1 MSTGHADTVD
11 EGAGA
16 LPPSGVFEALGLQD
30 ATEVELPAF
39 DTAVPE
45 AAFGTT
51 GPAARRPRLLERVHT
66 LDAMRHPN
74 FRRLWVANVS
84 LSGAAWLQDL
94 VLGWLTFHQTGS
106 PFLTALAVGLVTLPY
121 LFAAPLGGLI
131 ADLWDRKK
139 MIAAAGFC
147 QAITAS
153 VLAALLI
160 FDALQTWMIFAYIL
174 TVGAFWAIS
183 EPARAAV
190 IPDVVPKRGLMNA
203 FALNALA
210 FNSTRLVIPAI
221 GGLLMVWIGPGPTM
235 LYGVALYLVASVTA
249 MRLQLPRT
257 ESDRPKATDG
267 LRRIVE
273 AARYVAS
280 EPPLLLIMGLSAL
293 QLFIVMP
300 FVHSLLPVYAAD
312 VFEMGP
318 AGLGMLMSALGAGA
332 AVGTIGLAT
341 IGDVAHKGRLLIIA
355 LTINL
360 VAMAA
365 LSQSGGALHPVAAML
380 LVGGSTA
387 AQFSIGG
394 AIHPRPNAPGAA
406 RQGLG
411 AEHDCARTVPLR
423 RADRGRPC
431 RGARRSD
438 GHAAGR
444 RRDGPGPGRAEP
456 ASGPALAARRGGL
469 AGCGRTV
476 VLSNA
481 KDMGW
486 GRPDL
491 DHVSNSPP
499 PQAPHPVLGDIRQT
513 VPPLSAAC

>member
-1 MSTGHADTVD
+1 MSIGHADTVD

-30 ATEVELPAF
+30 ATEVEPPAF

-51 GPAARRPRLLERVHT
+51 DPAVRRPRLLDRVHT

-147 QAITAS
+147 QALTAS
-153 VLAALLI
+153 LLAALLI

-183 EPARAAV
+183 EPARAAI

-249 MRLQLPRT
+249 MRLQLPRA
-257 ESDRPKATDG
+257 EGDRPKATDG
-267 LRRIVE
+267 IQRIVE

-312 VFEMGP
+312 VFDMGP

-341 IGDVAHKGRLLIIA
+341 VGDVAHKGRLLIIA

-394 AIHPRPNAPGAA
+394 AII
-406 RQGLG
+406 LG
-411 AEHDCARTVPLR
+411 RTPQAL
-423 RADRGRPC
+423 RGRVSALSMIVLGLFPF
-431 RGARRSD
+431 GALI
-438 GHAAGR
+438 A
-444 RRDGPGPGRAEP
+444 
-456 ASGPALAARRGGL
+456 GGL
-469 AGCGRTV
+469 AEALGAPTATLLGAGAM
-476 VLSNA
+476 VL
-481 KDMGW
+481 
-486 GRPDL
+486 
-491 DHVSNSPP
+491 
-499 PQAPHPVLGDIRQT
+499 VLAA
-513 VPPLSAAC
+513 LSRHLARLWQLGEAD